1 MSKVKIIRAT
11 NTNKEYQYSAYKIG
25 WILEV
30 INDFGEYYTAN
41 VLTENQWHTD
51 SVIAVHKDDCK
62 VIKNKKYEN
71 KLCNTRL

>member
-1 MSKVKIIRAT
+1 MIIKIIDKKAT
-11 NTNKEYQYSAYKIG
+11 AYQYQAYKIG

-41 VLTENQWHTD
+41 VLTENQWHTG

-62 VIKNKKYEN
+62 VIKNKKHEN